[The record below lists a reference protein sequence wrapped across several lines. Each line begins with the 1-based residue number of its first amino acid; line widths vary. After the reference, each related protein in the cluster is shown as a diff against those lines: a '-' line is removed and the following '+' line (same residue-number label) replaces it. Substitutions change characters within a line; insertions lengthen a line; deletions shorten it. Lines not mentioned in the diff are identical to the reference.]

1 MATPASRNPPRN
13 RTLRHTG
20 MHLLQGLFQPGGLT
34 RFQFIKGPLAE
45 ELSLA
50 NAKRP
55 RRFATKV
62 VLNHLANQLFA
73 VDWFVY
79 KSPATRLDDWAIQL
93 GNTFSSARIGEYI
106 ESSCRSKTGRGLYYK
121 VSPLFHPL
129 ASTSWIDCCMP
140 GPDFWGLFKRVG

>member
-13 RTLRHTG
+13 RMLRHTS
-20 MHLLQGLFQPGGLT
+20 MYLLHGLFRSEELT
-34 RFQFIKGPLAE
+34 PFQFIKGPLTE
-45 ELSLA
+45 ELSLT

-121 VSPLFHPL
+121 VSPVLHPL
-129 ASTSWIDCCMP
+129 VSISLNDCSMP
-140 GPDFWGLFKRVG
+140 GPDFWGLFKRAG